1 MDAPP
6 TDFAAECREA
16 FVNHCLTLRSLRLDV
31 PGQRNQAAK
40 RRAAILGYIDDIL
53 DAANDW
59 AEVEAF
65 DRELAS

>member
-1 MDAPP
+1 MNAPP
-6 TDFAAECREA
+6 SDFRQECHEA
-16 FVNHCLTLRSLRLDV
+16 FLNHVVTLQSLRMNE

-40 RRAAILGYIDDIL
+40 RRAAILSYIDDIL